1 MEEEYE
7 IVERVKNWLTT
18 RLLPG
23 DYVMF
28 VDGSVI
34 DESTYDKGVA
44 KPDEVIADIHSF
56 MISSLADFEFPF
68 LCNSSY
74 IIRSYLTKLGFSAV
88 GWIKAKPRTG
98 IKYVIMVLGQGH
110 TFEKVAIELVKLHVV
125 VRNMK
130 LDKIVDQTVG
140 YFPQTVGEPLPAD
153 YYFDILKK
161 IDKERLYGGFTEN
174 EACNIV
180 QGYYGNERVSSRGNI
195 YNIIR
200 DYVKIFQPYRAVYD
214 TKTWE
219 FIMPF

>member
-7 IVERVKNWLTT
+7 IVERVKNWFTT

-28 VDGSVI
+28 ADGSVI

-44 KPDEVIADIHSF
+44 KPDEVIADIHTF
-56 MISSLADFEFPF
+56 MISSFTDFEFPF

-74 IIRSYLTKLGFSAV
+74 IIRSYLTKLGFSV
-88 GWIKAKPRTG
+88 GRINAKPRTG
-98 IKYVIMVLGQGH
+98 IKYVIMVVGQGH
-110 TFEKVAIELVKLHVV
+110 TFEKVAIELVKLDVV

-130 LDKIVDQTVG
+130 LDKIVDQIVG
-140 YFPQTVGEPLPAD
+140 YFPLAVGDPLPGD
-153 YYFDILKK
+153 YYFEILKK

-174 EACNIV
+174 EACDIV
-180 QGYYGNERVSSRGNI
+180 QRYYGKEHVSGRGNI
-195 YNIIR
+195 VNIIR

-214 TKTWE
+214 TKNWE
-219 FIMPF
+219 FVMPF